1 MAPFIKALPH
11 SVTSNEKLNRKY
23 CIPSYIYI
31 SGTINRMRID
41 AIVLHYTYSF
51 CTMDDKPFIRKEETR
66 IVG

>member
-1 MAPFIKALPH
+1 M
-11 SVTSNEKLNRKY
+11 S
-23 CIPSYIYI
+23 
-31 SGTINRMRID
+31 ID